1 MGNVSIFTYEY
12 KGYLLEVDVKYPKEL
27 HDSHDDLPFMCKR
40 MKINGVEKLILN
52 LFDKKRYIHIRALD
66 QASKHGLVL
75 EHIHRAIEFKQ
86 SVWMKEYID
95 FNTKLRT
102 AAKNDFEKDFYKL
115 MNNSVF
121 GKTMENIRKHRN
133 IKLVTNQEAYL
144 KAVMKPNFKSGIL
157 FSENLMGCEMGKIKV
172 VMNKPVYR
180 GQAILDLSKSIL
192 RD

>member
-1 MGNVSIFTYEY
+1 MGNVSTFTYEY

-27 HDSHDDLPFMCKR
+27 HDSHDDLPFMCER
-40 MKINGVEKLILN
+40 MKIKGVEKLILN

-115 MNNSVF
+115 MNGSVF

-144 KAVMKPNFKSGIL
+144 KAVMKPNF
-157 FSENLMGCEMGKIKV
+157 
-172 VMNKPVYR
+172 
-180 GQAILDLSKSIL
+180 
-192 RD
+192 